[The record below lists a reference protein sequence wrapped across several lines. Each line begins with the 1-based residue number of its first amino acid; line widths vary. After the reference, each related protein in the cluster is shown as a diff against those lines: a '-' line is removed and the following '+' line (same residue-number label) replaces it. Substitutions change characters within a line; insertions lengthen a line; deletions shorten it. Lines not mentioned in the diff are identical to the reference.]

1 MDNPQNKRISKEY
14 LQDVIN
20 CYIHKNEKNQT
31 YVTIKNL
38 ELYQRAMTHESYYM
52 AVMTTIGAVPDQ
64 STGTLSDNVGKGT
77 PGQAPGRTGQ
87 APVYIDY
94 IPPES
99 SERLE
104 FLGDSILKAVMGNYL
119 YSRFPE
125 EREGFLTKLKIKIE
139 KSAMLHQFALT
150 LGFREYILLSRQV
163 EEQTVLGENRGRHT
177 PSYYENAFEAFIG
190 AMMLDLGYTIVSD
203 FVKGV
208 IERIIDFSDL
218 ITRNDNF
225 KDSVQRFYQ
234 SLRFAT
240 PTYKSIV
247 EEGPLYRRIFTR
259 AIWIDKHHL
268 ELLSEQQQSS
278 IKEYTKSVINGFQI
292 RNGKIFLQL
301 MDLVSKNYWIVGIG
315 IGKKVINAEQEA
327 AKEGLVTLGLPLDF

>member
-64 STGTLSDNVGKGT
+64 
-77 PGQAPGRTGQ
+77 APGRTGTDQ

-139 KSAMLHQFALT
+139 KSAMLHKFALT
-150 LGFREYILLSRQV
+150 LGFREYLLLSRQV

-190 AMMLDLGYTIVSD
+190 AMMLDLGYNITSL

-225 KDSVQRFYQ
+225 KDSVQRFFQ
-234 SLRFAT
+234 SIRFAT

-259 AIWIDKHHL
+259 AIWIDKDRL

-301 MDLVSKNYWIVGIG
+301 MDLVSKGNWLVGIG

>member
-1 MDNPQNKRISKEY
+1 MLLVTCILIMDNPQNKRITKEY
-14 LQDVIN
+14 VQNVIN

-52 AVMTTIGAVPDQ
+52 AAMNSIGAD
-64 STGTLSDNVGKGT
+64 STEDLKI
-77 PGQAPGRTGQ
+77 
-87 APVYIDY
+87 YIDY

-139 KSAMLHQFALT
+139 KSAMLHQFGLT
-150 LGFREYILLSRQV
+150 LGFREYLLLSRQV

-190 AMMLDLGYTIVSD
+190 AMMLDLGYSIVSL

-234 SLRFAT
+234 SLRFNP

-259 AIWIDKHHL
+259 AIWIDNDHL
-268 ELLSEQQQSS
+268 KLLCESQQNSV
-278 IKEYTKSVINGFQI
+278 KEYTKSVVNGFQI

-301 MDLVSKNYWIVGIG
+301 MELVSKGYWIVGIG
-315 IGKKVINAEQEA
+315 TGKKVINAEQEA
-327 AKEGLVTLGLPLDF
+327 AKESLVTLGLALDF